1 MLLRPWAPINREL
14 LLSLYTT
21 SVRTHPNRI
30 ITVSKWQILYF
41 WSNVLKHA
49 ESDFSFHVG
58 EKTTNSDNAGYTQ
71 SFLPLRFFVHI
82 FPHSRRRKKKA
93 CTQRIQWLKSSVHF
107 LIFLSFSVIAGFS
120 QSQSRFLISLSFLL
134 SPCLSHAAQTHTNR
148 NRRTR
153 RQDTLK
159 M

>member
-30 ITVSKWQILYF
+30 ITVSKWQIPYF
-41 WSNVLKHA
+41 WSNVLKHV
-49 ESDFSFHVG
+49 ESDFTIHVG
-58 EKTTNSDNAGYTQ
+58 EKTTNSDVLATLKV
-71 SFLPLRFFVHI
+71 SFLWDFWFIFFLT
-82 FPHSRRRKKKA
+82 PAEKKA

-107 LIFLSFSVIAGFS
+107 LIFLSFSIIAGFS

-134 SPCLSHAAQTHTNR
+134 SLCLSHAAQTHTNR

-153 RQDTLK
+153 RQTH
-159 M
+159 